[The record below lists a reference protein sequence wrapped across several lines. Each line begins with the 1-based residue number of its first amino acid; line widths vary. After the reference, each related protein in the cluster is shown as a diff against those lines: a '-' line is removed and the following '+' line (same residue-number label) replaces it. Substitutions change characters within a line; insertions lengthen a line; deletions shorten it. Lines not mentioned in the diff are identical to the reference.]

1 MKRKMATK
9 AVGVLL
15 TMAMM
20 ASALAGCGG
29 APKEA
34 AQGKEDTSSQ
44 AQETESK
51 TEDTAADTSGAADS
65 GSDAGEVSGAEKYP
79 EFLTIEVFGVQS
91 NYQGLQSG
99 WFGKLVKDKF
109 NMELNIIAPNV
120 AGGGDT
126 LYQTRSANGNLGDL
140 ILINMDSN
148 RLKDLVQAEL
158 VLDMTDY
165 MDGCE
170 NLKKYLPSM
179 EMASALAEK
188 EGLWGI
194 PSGVSAVPATEPGE
208 ISEPTCAVSIRW
220 DLYKEIGYPEIH
232 GLEDLLPIMK
242 QMQDIAGT
250 SNSGKDVY
258 AFSLFKDWDGD
269 VMQNAGS
276 FSGLY
281 GYDPM
286 GTAMFNIVTGE
297 THRVIDDDSMYVA
310 GLRLLFEANQ
320 MGLVDPESTTQNFDT
335 VSSKY
340 ADGAILYSL
349 WPWLGAGYYNSQE
362 NMEAGKGFMSAA
374 MDEAKYLCAGGTPMG
389 NVKYGIMVGSQ
400 TKDPQRIVD
409 FVDWLY
415 SPEGIMASGTDTNG
429 GCGLEG
435 LTWELKDGK
444 PSFTEFGRKVFI
456 DKDEEAQVPD
466 EWGGGTYNDGL
477 SALNYSAAGAKDV
490 NEENGV
496 PYNCTL
502 WDEYREITS
511 TTLSKDWAEHF
522 GTDKSPIDYFKDK
535 DMISVIPGTSW
546 ATPEYPTDITVIK
559 EQCRQTVVD
568 YSWRMV
574 FADSEEEFN
583 SLLKEMQDIAN
594 GLGFEEV
601 YKVDEANCAARYEL
615 FKEARGN

>member
-1 MKRKMATK
+1 M
-9 AVGVLL
+9 
-15 TMAMM
+15 
-20 ASALAGCGG
+20 
-29 APKEA
+29 
-34 AQGKEDTSSQ
+34 
-44 AQETESK
+44 
-51 TEDTAADTSGAADS
+51 
-65 GSDAGEVSGAEKYP
+65 SGAEKYP